1 MISPCGIDNQST
13 CANVIRLRDDPLS
26 RHARRPEKRGKPRY
40 PGSEA
45 TRNVANPDS
54 LAVRQRETWQTP
66 IAWQPSRTKTAPAPM
81 DALSKLPAKQDGF
94 LTSVCNPPPGK
105 RFFLPQVVPL
115 CQANGFSYGKSIAWQ
130 PPPTSAEKCRES
142 PRSVYLRKR
151 CAPNRRLS
159 HSCVNASNKTPA
171 TVRKPVSLAMRVALL

>member
-1 MISPCGIDNQST
+1 MISPCGIDDQST

-54 LAVRQRETWQTP
+54 LAAVP
-66 IAWQPSRTKTAPAPM
+66 TKTALPLRMP
-81 DALSKLPAKQDGF
+81 LSKLPAKQDGF
-94 LTSVCNPPPGK
+94 LTSVRNPPPGK
-105 RFFLPQVVPL
+105 RLFLRQVD
-115 CQANGFSYGKSIAWQ
+115 CSQ

-142 PRSVYLRKR
+142 RRSVYLRKR
-151 CAPNRRLS
+151 CAPNQRLS
-159 HSCVNASNKTPA
+159 HSCVNASNKTPT
-171 TVRKPVSLAMRVALL
+171 TVRKPASLAS

>member
-54 LAVRQRETWQTP
+54 LAAVPNQNSSCP
-66 IAWQPSRTKTAPAPM
+66 YGCPYPNSLPSKTA
-81 DALSKLPAKQDGF
+81 F
-94 LTSVCNPPPGK
+94 LHPSAS
-105 RFFLPQVVPL
+105 L
-115 CQANGFSYGKSIAWQ
+115 CQANGFSYDKSIAVSHRQ
-130 PPPTSAEKCRES
+130 RL
-142 PRSVYLRKR
+142 PRSAANLDGPSTCENAARLIDGSPTLALTPQTR
-151 CAPNRRLS
+151 CRQP
-159 HSCVNASNKTPA
+159 
-171 TVRKPVSLAMRVALL
+171 